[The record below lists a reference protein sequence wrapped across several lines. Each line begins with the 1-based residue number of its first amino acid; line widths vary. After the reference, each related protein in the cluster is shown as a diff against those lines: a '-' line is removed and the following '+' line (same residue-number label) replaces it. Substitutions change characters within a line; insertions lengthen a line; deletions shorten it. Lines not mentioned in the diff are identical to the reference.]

1 MLLQDLNERITRD
14 KKNME
19 KYGISKP
26 TNMNTLLQ
34 KERIKINI
42 VEATEKLQQLL
53 LAHPNADELIPI
65 YNQITQSIINYIYIC
80 SMILRILL

>member
-1 MLLQDLNERITRD
+1 MKDSHGR
-14 KKNME
+14 KNME
-19 KYGISKP
+19 NYGMPKP

-53 LAHPNADELIPI
+53 LAHPNTEEMIPI